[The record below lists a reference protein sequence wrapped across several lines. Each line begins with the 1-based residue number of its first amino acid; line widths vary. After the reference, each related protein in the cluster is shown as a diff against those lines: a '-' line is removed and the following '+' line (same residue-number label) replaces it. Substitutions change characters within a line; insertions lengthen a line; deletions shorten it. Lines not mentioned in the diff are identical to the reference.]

1 MSEKLSQLINQYQS
15 RVDNLIELKRI
26 YLSSILDKQAF
37 EHNDELYINE
47 LDILIREYTDVIH
60 DIKTILWAAK

>member
-1 MSEKLSQLINQYQS
+1 MRTKLNQLITQYQS

-26 YLSSILDKQAF
+26 YMSSIQDKQAF

-60 DIKTILWAAK
+60 DIKTILGAA